1 MRFLERFYCY
11 QCEMWIE
18 FAEDMCL
25 ECFSDRMG
33 IDYDEDDYS
42 DED

>member
-1 MRFLERFYCY
+1 MRLDRFYCY

-18 FAEDMCL
+18 FPEDMCI
-25 ECFSDRMG
+25 ECFKDTQSDM
-33 IDYDEDDYS
+33 YTEDDYS

>member
-18 FAEDMCL
+18 FPEDLCSD
-25 ECFSDRMG
+25 CFTDSATEDH
-33 IDYDEDDYS
+33 DEDDYS
-42 DED
+42 NED